1 MDVTPA
7 DSQSISVTQNEF
19 FQIGRPAMGL
29 NLFYAQ
35 RENRLIHWRN
45 GSLPLSSVCV
55 AGGGEEK
62 KKNGSEE
69 NRGFEAG
76 AERSFGDARPD
87 LGR

>member
-1 MDVTPA
+1 
-7 DSQSISVTQNEF
+7 
-19 FQIGRPAMGL
+19 MGL

-62 KKNGSEE
+62 KSGSEE
-69 NRGFEAG
+69 NRGFEAR
-76 AERSFGDARPD
+76 AERSFGEANPD
-87 LGR
+87 WGR